1 MQSVEIGD
9 REATLDTA
17 GFDKL
22 PEQWIVVRGARSPPL
37 EPSVVDGYAVLSNAT
52 CAKSDSTYAERAPSG
67 RNEKMAT
74 DGALPG
80 CLAGVRV
87 LDLTQFEAGPSCTEA
102 LAWLGAEVVKVENPK
117 GGEAG
122 RFLSHGSSGQGQ
134 DSWYFLLFNA
144 NKKSVTV
151 NLKSER
157 GLELVKSMAKRAD
170 VMVENFAP
178 GAIERLG
185 LGYEVVRAVNPSIL
199 YAQVKGF
206 GTGGPYENN
215 LAFDMIAQATGG
227 VMSITGERD
236 GPPLKPGVTLGD
248 TGTGMLLAI
257 SILAALYRRRGTG
270 QGERIE
276 IAMQD
281 AMLQYIRVALS
292 TQATHGV
299 AAQRNGA
306 KVVLGF
312 AVPSGIYP
320 CKPGGLNDYVY
331 VYTSRTNPAHWR
343 RLLEVIGREDLI
355 GDPRFDTGV
364 ARQEHEPEIDD
375 MIAAWTRLHDK
386 REAMRVLGG
395 AGVPAGAIFD
405 TMELTDEADFER
417 RGILQTMEHPTAGP
431 FKMPGWPVRFGGRT
445 PMVKPAPLL
454 GQHTNEVLGEWLG
467 LDADQIERL
476 GKDNV
481 I

>member
-1 MQSVEIGD
+1 MV
-9 REATLDTA
+9 T
-17 GFDKL
+17 
-22 PEQWIVVRGARSPPL
+22 
-37 EPSVVDGYAVLSNAT
+37 
-52 CAKSDSTYAERAPSG
+52 DS
-67 RNEKMAT
+67 
-74 DGALPG
+74 ALPS
-80 CLAGVRV
+80 CLAGVRI

-102 LAWLGAEVVKVENPK
+102 LAWLGAEVVKVENPQ

-122 RFLSHGSSGQGQ
+122 RFLLHGSSGQGQ

-144 NKKSVTV
+144 NKKSITV

-157 GLELVKSMAKRAD
+157 GLDLVKNMVKHAD

-185 LGYEVVRAVNPSIL
+185 LGYEAVRAVNPSII

-299 AAQRNGA
+299 AAKRNGA
-306 KVVLGF
+306 KVVVGF

-320 CKPGGLNDYVY
+320 CKPGGPNDYVY

-343 RLLEVIGREDLI
+343 RLLEVIGRADLI

-364 ARQEHEPEIDD
+364 ARQDNELEIDE
-375 MIAAWTRLHDK
+375 MIAAWTRRRDK
-386 REAMRVLGG
+386 REAMRALGS
-395 AGVPAGAIFD
+395 AGVPAGAVFD

-417 RGILQTMEHPTAGP
+417 RGIMQTMEHPTAGA

-445 PMVKPAPLL
+445 PEIKPAPLL
-454 GQHTNEVLGEWLG
+454 GQHTGEVLGEWLG

-476 GKDNV
+476 GKDK
-481 I
+481 II

>member
-1 MQSVEIGD
+1 
-9 REATLDTA
+9 
-17 GFDKL
+17 
-22 PEQWIVVRGARSPPL
+22 
-37 EPSVVDGYAVLSNAT
+37 
-52 CAKSDSTYAERAPSG
+52 
-67 RNEKMAT
+67 MAT
-74 DGALPG
+74 SGALPG
-80 CLAGVRV
+80 YLAGVRV

-102 LAWLGAEVVKVENPK
+102 LAWLGAEVVKVENPQ

-122 RFLSHGSSGQGQ
+122 RSLLGRPSGPSQSQNQ

-144 NKKSVTV
+144 NKKSITV

-157 GLELVKSMAKRAD
+157 GLDLVKNMAKHAD

-185 LGYEVVRAVNPSIL
+185 LGYDVVRAVNPSIV

-227 VMSITGERD
+227 VMSITGEPD
-236 GPPLKPGVTLGD
+236 GPPLKPGATLGD

-257 SILAALYRRRGTG
+257 SILAALYRRRDTG

-292 TQATHGV
+292 NQATYG
-299 AAQRNGA
+299 AAAKRNGS
-306 KVVLGF
+306 KVISGF

-320 CKPGGLNDYVY
+320 CKPGGPNDYLY
-331 VYTSRTNPAHWR
+331 VYTSRTNPVHWQ
-343 RLLEVIGREDLI
+343 RLLEVIGRKDLI
-355 GDPRFDTGV
+355 GDPRFDTAA
-364 ARQEHEPEIDD
+364 ARLKHEPEVDA
-375 MIAAWTRLHDK
+375 MIAAWTRQHDK

-405 TMELTDEADFER
+405 TMELTEEADFER
-417 RGILQTMEHPTAGP
+417 RGIMQTMEHPIAGP
-431 FKMPGWPVRFGGRT
+431 FKMPGWPVRLGGRT
-445 PMVKPAPLL
+445 PDVKPSPLL
-454 GQHTNEVLGEWLG
+454 GQHTSEVLSEWLG
-467 LDADQIERL
+467 LHADQIDQL
-476 GKDNV
+476 GKDK
-481 I
+481 II